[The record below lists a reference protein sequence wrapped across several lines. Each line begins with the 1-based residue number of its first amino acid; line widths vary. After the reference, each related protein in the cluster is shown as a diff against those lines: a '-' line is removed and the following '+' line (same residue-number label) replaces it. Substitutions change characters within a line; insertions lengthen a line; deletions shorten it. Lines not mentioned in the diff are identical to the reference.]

1 MVSYQNTSLSSPNEI
16 VEAFVVAEQ
25 FQKDKSKDHFVAAVV
40 FDDVGLAEDT
50 TPLPLKALHQLL
62 EYGTGGGDDSSQ
74 NEQGVVPIQDRVA
87 FVGIANW
94 ALDPAIMNK
103 GKMIFSFW
111 KFHLRY
117 HV

>member
-1 MVSYQNTSLSSPNEI
+1 MVSSLNTSLSSPNGI
-16 VEAFVVAEQ
+16 VEAFAVAEQ
-25 FQKDKSKDHFVAAVV
+25 IQKDKSKDHFVAAVV
-40 FDDVGLAEDT
+40 LDDDGLAEDT
-50 TPLPLKALHQLL
+50 TRLPFKALHQLL
-62 EYGTGGGDDSSQ
+62 EDGTGGGDDSSQ
-74 NEQGVVPIQDRVA
+74 NEQGIVPIKDRVA

-103 GKMIFSFW
+103 GKRIFSFW